1 MDRQPYSSPESRST
15 DKKPSED
22 RTTLADEELLL
33 RYEKEGDKLAFEELF
48 RRYRQPL
55 FRFILRF
62 LRDENAS
69 QDALQDLFL
78 RVIRDPS
85 RFQARSR
92 FSTWLHAVARNLCI
106 DLLRKKKHRRAVSL
120 DQPNH
125 PSRAMRSSPPLVEEL
140 EGRQFSPEHNARA
153 GFLRLKLLVAIRS
166 IPDDQ
171 RVIFLLRE
179 VGGIPFAEI
188 AKITGVPLNTAKSRM
203 RYALINLRRILGELD
218 VNPENS

>member
-1 MDRQPYSSPESRST
+1 MDPKPYNTPETRPL
-15 DKKPSED
+15 DKRKP
-22 RTTLADEELLL
+22 LARKVLSDEELLV
-33 RYEKEGDKLAFEELF
+33 RYEKGDKPAFEELF

-62 LRDENAS
+62 LRDEHAS

-85 RFQARSR
+85 RFKARSR

-125 PSRAMRSSPPLVEEL
+125 PSRAQASAPPLVEDIP
-140 EGRQFSPEHNARA
+140 GKQCTPEQNARA
-153 GFLRLKLLVAIRS
+153 GSLRLKLLVAIRS
-166 IPDDQ
+166 LPDDQ
-171 RVIFLLRE
+171 RAIFLLRE

-203 RYALINLRRILGELD
+203 RYALINLRRILGELK
-218 VNPENS
+218 VSPENS

>member
-1 MDRQPYSSPESRST
+1 MSKHPYSSPASTEKNPNRESQ
-15 DKKPSED
+15 
-22 RTTLADEELLL
+22 RTELTDEELLL
-33 RYEKEGDKLAFEELF
+33 KYEGGDPTAFEELF

-69 QDALQDLFL
+69 RDALQDLFL
-78 RVIRDPS
+78 RVVRDPG

-106 DLLRKKKHRRAVSL
+106 DLLRKRKHRRAVSL

-125 PSRAMRSSPPLVEEL
+125 PSRSGFSCPPLVEEL
-140 EGRQFSPEHNARA
+140 KSEGTTPEQDASA
-153 GFLRLKLLVAIRS
+153 GSLRLKLLVAIRS
-166 IPDDQ
+166 IPSEQ

-179 VGGIPFAEI
+179 VSGMPFAEI
-188 AKITGVPLNTAKSRM
+188 AKVTGVPLNTAKSRM
-203 RYALINLRRILGELD
+203 RYALINLRRVLRELGVD
-218 VNPENS
+218 PKSC